1 MALAP
6 GSQLGGYGIR
16 RQLGA
21 GGMGVVYL
29 ASDLKLGRQVAIKVI
44 SGDFGAD
51 HARTRRF
58 EQEAR
63 AASALN
69 HPNVCIVHALGE
81 TTAGQPFIAMEYVE
95 GHTLRHLLQAQPPTL
110 RQALDIATQMAAGVG
125 AAHALGIVHRDLKP
139 ENVIVRGDGLVKV
152 LDFGLAKLASSSL
165 SSEAPEATRTIVQT
179 DAGVVMGTYTYMSP
193 EQARGQDVDARADIW
208 ALGVILYELVAGRPP
223 FTGGPAATFSPRCS
237 SASPCRSI
245 A

>member
-6 GSQLGGYGIR
+6 GSTLGGFETR

-29 ASDLKLGRQVAIKVI
+29 ASDLKLGRQVAIKVL

-95 GHTLRHLLQAQPPTL
+95 GYQLRHVLHAQTPA
-110 RQALDIATQMAAGVG
+110 RRHATQ
-125 AAHALGIVHRDLKP
+125 H
-139 ENVIVRGDGLVKV
+139 
-152 LDFGLAKLASSSL
+152 
-165 SSEAPEATRTIVQT
+165 T
-179 DAGVVMGTYTYMSP
+179 
-193 EQARGQDVDARADIW
+193 
-208 ALGVILYELVAGRPP
+208 
-223 FTGGPAATFSPRCS
+223 
-237 SASPCRSI
+237 
-245 A
+245 